1 MNRSASR
8 LSLCGAIFD
17 ASKKRLELSKSE
29 ELISSPDFWNDSERS
44 QKLMQ
49 ERKRLE
55 KAIGEDGY
63 LAEKGIV
70 TLPGAEADKTRAVAK
85 DMTPMSAEGLK

>member
-17 ASKKRLELSKSE
+17 ASKKRLELSKTE

-55 KAIGEDGY
+55 KGIADDAEVSGMTEDLDTFLELMRKARRWRRRS
-63 LAEKGIV
+63 LAGW
-70 TLPGAEADKTRAVAK
+70 R
-85 DMTPMSAEGLK
+85 S